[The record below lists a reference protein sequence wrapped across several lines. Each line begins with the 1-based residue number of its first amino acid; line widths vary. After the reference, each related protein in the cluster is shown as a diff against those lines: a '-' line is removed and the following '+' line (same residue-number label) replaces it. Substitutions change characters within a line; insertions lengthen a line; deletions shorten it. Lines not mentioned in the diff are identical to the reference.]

1 MLPAV
6 PFSCLS
12 IVCVYISGSDE
23 DEDSKTKRKRAKKE
37 AKRDAKNNAKAQ
49 EAVGAEVRC
58 ARQGAFDVA
67 DAGALYQQRICLS
80 SNEYIHNVSVPS
92 GGQFSIVPK

>member
-1 MLPAV
+1 ML
-6 PFSCLS
+6 
-12 IVCVYISGSDE
+12 ISGSDE

-58 ARQGAFDVA
+58 ASKGAFVVA
-67 DAGALYQQRICLS
+67 NAGPVDEHLVCLGS
-80 SNEYIHNVSVPS
+80 KE
-92 GGQFSIVPK
+92 